1 MGLTTEL
8 QNTRAKMAELKRE
21 VENTTTAVGDV
32 NLSLG
37 IDRKTRPKIS
47 EDIDDLFKSIT
58 TLTHL

>member
-37 IDRKTRPKIS
+37 IDRKTRPNIS
-47 EDIDDLFKSIT
+47 EDIDDLFNSIT
-58 TLTHL
+58 TLTH

>member
-58 TLTHL
+58 TLTH

>member
-1 MGLTTEL
+1 
-8 QNTRAKMAELKRE
+8 MAELKRE

-58 TLTHL
+58 TLTH